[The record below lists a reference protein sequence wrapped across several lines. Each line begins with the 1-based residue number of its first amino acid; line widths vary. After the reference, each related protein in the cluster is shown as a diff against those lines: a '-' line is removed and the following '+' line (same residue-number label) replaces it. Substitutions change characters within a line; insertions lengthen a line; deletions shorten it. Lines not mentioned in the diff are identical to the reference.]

1 MTPKD
6 AGVLVNIIGF
16 ITGAALYAMLL
27 AMVLRSLRTAHDTR
41 PTSDLRRLSLAED
54 LLPLAT
60 AILGLFWNV
69 GALALYGLRDLGVGE
84 LPPAL
89 TAAAFTALGFLP
101 AVVVHS
107 AIRNRQAPDERKR
120 ALWLV
125 VGPYALSF
133 VASVLHFHSAIFDQT
148 APSRRAMLLLTLSFG
163 ALIVP
168 LLVLTRRQ
176 PDRSQVLWVVAL
188 SVFAVS
194 ALHLS
199 HHEGDQYSWPVEL
212 IGHHSSLPLALAI
225 LYQDYRFAFADIF
238 LKRALSLV
246 ALVSLAFGLYQGV
259 AGPLFSRSQTGHF
272 EPLAVGVLLGLWV
285 ATALAYPVLRRAVG
299 SFVDRVVLRRPNYDA
314 LRAQI
319 SGLVAAEE
327 DTATI
332 LDGVSSCLAPAL
344 SSRHTTW
351 VRWDETIASLED
363 TTEALRAQLVG
374 AFPQNLHSNKV
385 PYVALGQGGGVDH
398 IVITSPRN
406 TGAIV
411 ITPTAEP
418 PRYVLVIG
426 ELSGGRRLMSDD
438 LAMLEAVAFITAR
451 RIDALRITHE
461 RCEQSLR
468 EQEIGKLA
476 TEAELRALRSQI
488 NPHFLFN
495 ALTTIGYLIQTAP
508 VRALGTL
515 MRLTELLRRVLRS
528 GGEFVT
534 LSEEIA
540 LIESYLEI
548 EQARFEER
556 LRTSVQ
562 VPASLCSIRIPPLL
576 IQPLVENAIL
586 HGIAPSRLGG
596 EVLIA
601 ARIEDVTTEQSD
613 RLQLLCITVR
623 DTGAGVSEIQM
634 AHGRKRGLG
643 LGNVEQRLKCYYGA
657 SARLSIESVPGAGT
671 KVEAWLPV
679 SIAAAGEELL
689 SANTS
694 QRRRA

>member
-16 ITGAALYAMLL
+16 ITGATLYAMLL
-27 AMVLRSLRTAHDTR
+27 VMVLRSLRAAHETR
-41 PTSDLRRLSLAED
+41 PIADLRRLSLAED

-60 AILGLFWNV
+60 AILGLFWNL
-69 GALALYGLRDLGVGE
+69 GALAVYGLRDLAIGE
-84 LPPAL
+84 LPAIL
-89 TAAAFTALGFLP
+89 TATAFTALGFLP

-107 AIRNRQAPDERKR
+107 ALRNRQAPDERKGT
-120 ALWLV
+120 LWLV
-125 VGPYALSF
+125 VGPYALSLT
-133 VASVLHFHSAIFDQT
+133 ASVLHFHSAIFDQT

-176 PDRSQVLWVVAL
+176 PDRSRVLWVVAL

-225 LYQDYRFAFADIF
+225 LYQDYRFALADIF

-246 ALVSLAFGLYQGV
+246 VLVSVAFGLYLGV
-259 AGPLFSRSQTGHF
+259 AGPLLSLSQAGHH
-272 EPLAVGVLLGLWV
+272 EPLAVGAVLGMWV
-285 ATALAYPVLRRAVG
+285 ATALAYPILRGAVG
-299 SFVDRVVLRRPNYDA
+299 SFVDRVVLRRPDYDA
-314 LRAQI
+314 LRARI
-319 SGLVAAEE
+319 TGLAAAAE
-327 DTATI
+327 DSATI
-332 LDGVSSCLAPAL
+332 LDEVCSCLAPAL
-344 SSRHTTW
+344 SSRYTIW
-351 VRWDETIASLED
+351 VGCDQTHSSPEGMKGDLA
-363 TTEALRAQLVG
+363 AQLVS
-374 AFPQNLHSNKV
+374 ALPQGFQINKV
-385 PYVALGQGGGVDH
+385 VDMALVQAGGVER
-398 IVITSPRN
+398 IVMTSLHN
-406 TGAIV
+406 TAAIV

-418 PRYVLVIG
+418 PRFVLVMG

-438 LAMLEAVAFITAR
+438 LAMLEAVAFIVAR

-468 EQEIGKLA
+468 EQEISKLA
-476 TEAELRALRSQI
+476 TEAELRALRAQI

-508 VRALGTL
+508 TRALGTL

-528 GGEFVT
+528 GEEFVT

-548 EQARFEER
+548 ERARFEER
-556 LRTSVQ
+556 LRTSVE
-562 VPASLCSIRIPPLL
+562 VPASLGSIRIPPLL
-576 IQPLVENAIL
+576 IQPLVENAIK
-586 HGIAPSRLGG
+586 HGIGPSRLGG
-596 EVLIA
+596 EVMIA
-601 ARIEDVTTEQSD
+601 ARIEGGATGESEGS
-613 RLQLLCITVR
+613 QLLCITVL
-623 DTGAGVSEIQM
+623 DTGAGVSEIEM

-643 LGNVEQRLKCYYGA
+643 LTNVEQRLKCYYGA
-657 SARLSIESVPGAGT
+657 AAHLSIESARGAGT

-679 SIAAAGEELL
+679 SITAGCEEALPT
-689 SANTS
+689 NTT

>member
-16 ITGAALYAMLL
+16 ITGATLYAMLL
-27 AMVLRSLRTAHDTR
+27 VMVLRSQRSAYESRQTT
-41 PTSDLRRLSLAED
+41 DLRRLSIAED

-69 GALALYGLRDLGVGE
+69 GALAVYGLRDLGVGE

-89 TAAAFTALGFLP
+89 SAAAFTALGFLP

-107 AIRNRQAPDERKR
+107 ALRNRQALDERKNVF
-120 ALWLV
+120 WLV
-125 VGPYALSF
+125 VGPYALSLT
-133 VASVLHFHSAIFDQT
+133 ASILHFHSAVFDQI

-168 LLVLTRRQ
+168 MLVLTRRQ
-176 PDRSQVLWVVAL
+176 PDRSRVLWVVAL

-225 LYQDYRFAFADIF
+225 LYQDYRFALADIF

-246 ALVSLAFGLYQGV
+246 ALVALAFGLYLGV
-259 AGPLFSRSQTGHF
+259 AAPLISLSRTGRY
-272 EPLAVGVLLGLWV
+272 EPLAVGAVLGMWV
-285 ATALAYPVLRRAVG
+285 ATALAYPVLRRSVG
-299 SFVDRVVLRRPNYDA
+299 SFVDRVVLRRPDYDA

-319 SGLVAAEE
+319 SGVAAAEE
-327 DTATI
+327 NTNAI
-332 LDGVSSCLAPAL
+332 LDGVCRCLAPAL

-351 VRWDETIASLED
+351 VRWDDGDGEQ
-363 TTEALRAQLVG
+363 TTETLRAELAG
-374 AFPQNLHSNKV
+374 AFPQMFQPDND
-385 PYVALGQGGGVDH
+385 ALKTFARAGGVDR

-406 TGAIV
+406 TGAVV
-411 ITPTAEP
+411 IIPTTEP
-418 PRYVLVIG
+418 PPFVVVIG

-438 LAMLEAVAFITAR
+438 LALLEAVSFIIAR
-451 RIDALRITHE
+451 RIDALRIIHE

-476 TEAELRALRSQI
+476 TEAELRALRAQI

-508 VRALGTL
+508 ARALGTL

-556 LRTSVQ
+556 LKVSVQ

-576 IQPLVENAIL
+576 IQPLVENAVL
-586 HGIAPSRLGG
+586 HGIAPTRMGG

-601 ARIEDVTTEQSD
+601 ARIESGSADHPDASS
-613 RLQLLCITVR
+613 LLCITVR

-643 LGNVEQRLKCYYGA
+643 LANVEQRLRCYYGA
-657 SARLSIESVPGAGT
+657 AAGLSIESTPGAGT
-671 KVEAWLPV
+671 TVEARMPV
-679 SIAAAGEELL
+679 SLTSIGEELL
-689 SANTS
+689 SADTT